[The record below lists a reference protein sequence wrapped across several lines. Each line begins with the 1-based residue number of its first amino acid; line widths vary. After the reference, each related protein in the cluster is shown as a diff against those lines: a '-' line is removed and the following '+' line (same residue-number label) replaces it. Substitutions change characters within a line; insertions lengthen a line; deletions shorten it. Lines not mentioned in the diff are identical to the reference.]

1 MAEVLDV
8 DVRNQA
14 FYADPHEVLRRW
26 RREDPVHR
34 DEAAELWVV
43 TRHADVLSV
52 LRDPRRFCSARGVLL
67 GDREREIGAG
77 QSILYL
83 DPPEHSR
90 HRAIVS
96 RQFHGSEVTRLEPR
110 ITELVGS
117 LLDGITPGEP
127 FDAVERLAVPL
138 PLTMIAELLGLRG
151 SDPEQLR
158 VWSDQAIAA
167 AVDPTPE
174 SYARAAEVI
183 GHLLEAVA
191 DHRAHAADDLIGDL
205 LAGEVDG
212 DKLDD
217 GELIGFCMS
226 LLVAGNETT
235 RQLISGGLR
244 ALAEHPA
251 EWGRLGEDPGLIP
264 SAVEELLRWT
274 TPFMGFART
283 ATQSCSLGGRDIAEG
298 DYLLLLHLSANR
310 DEAVFG
316 ADSHSLDVGRD
327 PNPHVSFGFGIH
339 YCLGAGL
346 ARMEARVL
354 LRELVSR
361 FSGIALAG
369 PPRRLESAFVN
380 GLEELPLVLEVN
392 R

>member
-1 MAEVLDV
+1 MAEALHV
-8 DVRNQA
+8 DVRDPA
-14 FYADPHEVLRRW
+14 FYADPHDVLRSW
-26 RREDPVHR
+26 RRDDPVHR
-34 DEAAELWVV
+34 DDAAQMWVV

-52 LRDPRRFCSARGVLL
+52 LRDPRRFCSGRGVLL
-67 GDREREIGAG
+67 GDRGREIAAG

-96 RQFHGSEVTRLEPR
+96 RQFHGEEVTRLQPR
-110 ITELVGS
+110 ITALVS
-117 LLDGITPGEP
+117 ELLDGIVPGEP

-138 PLTMIAELLGLRG
+138 PLTMIAELLGLHG
-151 SDPEQLR
+151 SDREQLR
-158 VWSDQAIAA
+158 AWSDSAIAA
-167 AVDPTPE
+167 AVDPTDE
-174 SYARAAEVI
+174 SYGRAAEVAV
-183 GHLLEAVA
+183 HLLDAVA
-191 DHRAHAADDLIGDL
+191 EHRTERSHDLIGDL
-205 LAGEVDG
+205 LAAEVDG
-212 DKLDD
+212 ERLDD
-217 GELIGFCMS
+217 GELLGFCMS

-251 EWGRLGEDPGLIP
+251 QWQRLGDDPTLIP
-264 SAVEELLRWT
+264 TAVEELLRWT

-283 ATQSCSLGGRDIAEG
+283 ATEDCTLGGRAISGG

-316 ADSHSLDVGRD
+316 EDSLELDVGRD
-327 PNPHVSFGFGIH
+327 PNPHLSFGFGIH

-346 ARMEARVL
+346 ARMEARALLSGVL
-354 LRELVSR
+354 ALFDR
-361 FSGIALAG
+361 IALAG
-369 PPRRLESAFVN
+369 EPRRLESAFVN
-380 GLEELPLVLEVN
+380 GLVELPLILD